1 MDETRQR
8 LLNEFHKWYHDSF
21 IGELD
26 IVSMAGSKKVRRCTC
41 KLISSSTA
49 IYVYSLLQQFSPNV
63 GTVTVDTV
71 IVDT

>member
-26 IVSMAGSKKVRRCTC
+26 FVSMAGSKKVGVHWLGFLLVWTN
-41 KLISSSTA
+41 IV
-49 IYVYSLLQQFSPNV
+49 YVSVYVLNV
-63 GTVTVDTV
+63 AVLS
-71 IVDT
+71 

>member
-26 IVSMAGSKKVRRCTC
+26 IVSMAGSKKVHCIYIGVHWLC
-41 KLISSSTA
+41 FLLIWTNIVHVSTKGGGV
-49 IYVYSLLQQFSPNV
+49 ITYVYM
-63 GTVTVDTV
+63 
-71 IVDT
+71 